1 MGFIQE
7 YKVTPLTTF
16 KYCIYHVNEID
27 ISVMK
32 YIWGRHDLKDTEE
45 ACCKTQH
52 SMILKVLKNRSR
64 KKQPQFENEH
74 P

>member
-1 MGFIQE
+1 MG
-7 YKVTPLTTF
+7 
-16 KYCIYHVNEID
+16 KYY
-27 ISVMK
+27 
-32 YIWGRHDLKDTEE
+32 LQDTEE
-45 ACCKTQH
+45 SMLQKTQH